1 MYKIAHISD
10 THIRNLKY
18 HKEYRTVFGKIFETL
33 KEEKPDYIVHCGDIA
48 HTKTQISP
56 EFVEMCAWF
65 FKSLSEIAPT
75 IVILGNHDGNLKNS
89 SRQDALT
96 PIVNALNLPNLRLVK
111 QAGELPLTDD
121 LTMNVLSVFDEKNWQ
136 PISDSSKIN
145 IALYHGSVSGVKTD
159 AGFVMEH
166 GDHDISIFEGFDY
179 VMLGDIH
186 KTNQALDNDGRVRYP
201 GSTVQQN
208 HGETNDKGF
217 LIWEIVS
224 KDLFEVRHIAIPNP
238 SPFFTIELTET
249 GTIPKDIVVPD
260 NARLRLAVGHKV
272 SLNAIRKSLDTAKT
286 LFKPI
291 SVTFFNKS
299 SMLLA
304 NGGTDINLVADE
316 DLRDIQVQE
325 RIMKD
330 FLEDYHVEEDVL
342 EKILELNRKYHVLAE
357 QQEDVVRNVRWSVK
371 KLTFD
376 NLFSFGS
383 GNSIDFGKLNGVVG
397 IFGKNFIGK
406 SSIIDSLLWTLFNST
421 SKSFRKNVDII
432 NQNKAQ
438 GRGTAEIQI
447 GQRNFVV
454 ERKATKMQK
463 KTRAGIE
470 IGATTTL
477 DFGYYDP
484 MLHTGMPDE
493 HSQNVNGDSRPD
505 TDKNIRR
512 MLGTI
517 DDFLLTSMSSQ
528 RDSLSFVYAKSTERK
543 QILAKFL
550 DLEIFEQK
558 FQLANEDALNLRGAL
573 KKLEGRDFDTE
584 LTEVQIA
591 AASNERSTSEYQL
604 RIDILK
610 KQRAEEQKNITDVD
624 IEISKVPNIELVD
637 EDALVTGIETYE
649 AHSTSIGVELD
660 SYKDKLISLKE
671 NQKKYKELLD
681 SVDLEQVK
689 TDSVS
694 AKEAYS
700 LVKNLAGSL
709 ALKNGDMQHHKV
721 AVSALSEVPCGDQFP
736 ECKFLQNAHV
746 AKGKMAETE
755 ELIQL
760 GVKNLNQARE
770 KLESYDDKR
779 LQEIITEYRSWEN
792 GLRDVESETSKFK
805 LKREKAIARRKLCDD
820 ETVVLKE
827 KLNDYLK
834 NKKAVKFLKTLYST
848 KKQYLKVLNGLTDEL
863 EQCQLELTELWKE
876 HGSLEQKWNS
886 LDDSKLELAEL
897 REQYAAYDLYL
908 KCMHGNGIAYD
919 IIKKRLPII
928 NEQVAQ
934 ILANVVDFEVFLDDD
949 GKQLPIMIRHPKYPP
964 RSLEGGSGAEMT
976 LAAMAIRLALIR
988 ISSLPVGDLFIL
1000 DEPATS
1006 LDEENMEGFTRIV
1019 EMLKMQFKTIILVSH
1034 LDALKDIVDTQIV
1047 IDKQDGYAQVN
1058 A

>member
-33 KEEKPDYIVHCGDIA
+33 KQEKPDYIVHCGDIA

-65 FKSLSEIAPT
+65 FRSLSDIAPT
-75 IVILGNHDGNLKNS
+75 FVILGNHDGNLKNS
-89 SRQDALT
+89 SRQDALS
-96 PIVNALNLPNLRLVK
+96 PIVNALSLPNLHLLK
-111 QAGELPLTDD
+111 EAGEVPLTAD
-121 LTMNVLSVFDEKNWQ
+121 LTMNVLSVFDEESWQ

-166 GDHDISIFEGFDY
+166 GDHDVSIFDGFDY

-186 KTNQALDNDGRVRYP
+186 KTNQALDNEGRVRYP

-217 LIWEIVS
+217 LVWEIVD
-224 KDLFEVRHIAIPNP
+224 KEQFEVRHVAIPNP

-249 GTIPKDIVVPD
+249 GAIPADVVVPD

-272 SLNAIRKSLDTAKT
+272 SLNAIRKSLDAAKT

-291 SVTFFNKS
+291 SVTFYNKS
-299 SMLLA
+299 SMNLTE
-304 NGGTDINLVADE
+304 GGTDISLVADE

-330 FLEDYHVEEDVL
+330 FLKDYHVEEDVL
-342 EKILELNRKYHVLAE
+342 EKILELNRKYHTLAE
-357 QQEDVVRNVRWSVK
+357 QQEDVVRNVRWSMK
-371 KLTFD
+371 KLNWD
-376 NLFSFGS
+376 NLFSYGAD
-383 GNSIDFGKLNGVVG
+383 NSIDFERLSGVVG
-397 IFGKNFIGK
+397 IFGKNFTGK
-406 SSIIDSLLWTLFNST
+406 SSVIDSLLWTLFNST

-438 GRGTAEIQI
+438 GTGTAEVQI
-447 GQRNFVV
+447 GQRHFVV
-454 ERKATKMQK
+454 ERRATKFQK
-463 KTRAGIE
+463 KTRAGTE
-470 IGATTTL
+470 VGASTTL

-484 MLHTGMPDE
+484 MLHDEMPDE
-493 HSQNVNGDSRPD
+493 LSQNVNGDARTD
-505 TDKNIRR
+505 TDKNVRR

-528 RDSLSFVYAKSTERK
+528 RDSLSFVNAKSTERK

-558 FQLANEDALNLRGAL
+558 FRLANDDALDLRGAL
-573 KKLEGRDFDTE
+573 KKLEGRDFDAE
-584 LTEVQIA
+584 LTEVQVA
-591 AASNERSTSEYQL
+591 AAANERSTGEYQR

-610 KQRAEEQKNITDVD
+610 EQRAEEQKNIRDVD
-624 IEISKVPNIELVD
+624 IEIAKVPDLELVD
-637 EDALVTGIETYE
+637 EDALVAAIETFE
-649 AHSTSIGVELD
+649 NQATAIGSELQ
-660 SYKDKLISLKE
+660 SYKGELSTLKE
-671 NQKKYKELLD
+671 NQGKYKELLE
-681 SVDLEQVK
+681 SVDLDQVK
-689 TDSVS
+689 VDSAA

-700 LVKNLAGSL
+700 LVKSLASSL
-709 ALKNGDMQHHKV
+709 ALKTGSRNHHQS
-721 AVSALSEVPCGDQFP
+721 AISALSEVPCGDQFP
-736 ECKFLQNAHV
+736 DCKFLQNAHV
-746 AKGKMAETE
+746 AKKKLVETE
-755 ELIQL
+755 ELIQI
-760 GVKNLNQARE
+760 E
-770 KLESYDDKR
+770 KKKLDDAKEELASYDDEK
-779 LQEIITEYRSWEN
+779 LQEIIEEYRSWEK
-792 GLRDVESETSKFK
+792 GLRNAESETSKIK
-805 LKREKAIARRKLCDD
+805 LRREKAIARRKSAWS
-820 ETVVLKE
+820 EIESLKE
-827 KLNDYLK
+827 KLETYLK
-834 NKKAVKFLKTLYST
+834 NKKAVKFLKVLHST
-848 KKQYLKVLNGLTDEL
+848 KKQYQKGLDDLNEEL
-863 EQCQLELTELWKE
+863 EQCQAELTELWKE

-934 ILANVVDFEVFLDDD
+934 ILANVVDFEVFLKDD

-964 RSLEGGSGAEMT
+964 RSLDGGSGAEMT

-1047 IDKQDGYAQVN
+1047 IDKNDGYAQVN